1 MKIREGMNVA
11 KLSSKGLLVIALVL
25 SLITSLLV
33 YNYLKGVTAKM
44 NKQSLPVVVAKIN
57 IPPKTK
63 ITAEMVHEVL
73 VPTDYIQPGAVQ
85 GLSSALG
92 ITTREN
98 IVAGEQVT
106 QQRLVID
113 GKSVGFSGI
122 IPRDKRAVS
131 VAVTE
136 VTGVAGFVK
145 PGDYVDVLVTFDKQ
159 DIGEHASQ
167 MVLQNL
173 QVLAAD
179 REAISG
185 PKEASKDKKDALSA
199 TTVTLAVSPDEAAR
213 LTIAEEKGKIRLALR
228 PYQPSDGA
236 VTNTTVTPKDLV
248 GSFAPAAQPS
258 ITDGSS
264 APPAPPQPSGIQM
277 IRGTKVETVPVH

>member
-1 MKIREGMNVA
+1 MA

-73 VPTDYIQPGAVQ
+73 IPTDYIQPGAVQ

-92 ITTREN
+92 IMTREN
-98 IVAGEQVT
+98 IIAGEQVT

-122 IPRDKRAVS
+122 IPRDKRAIS

-145 PGDYVDVLVTFDKQ
+145 PGDYVDVLVTFDKA

-167 MVLQNL
+167 MVLQNI

-185 PKEASKDKKDALSA
+185 PKETSKDKKDPALSA
-199 TTVTLAVSPDEAAR
+199 TTVTMAVSPDEAAR

-228 PYQPSDGA
+228 PYLPSEGTVPA
-236 VTNTTVTPKDLV
+236 TTVTTKDLV
-248 GSFAPAAQPS
+248 GSFAPPAPPES
-258 ITDGSS
+258 SGGS